1 MKRYFILIFVLLL
14 ALPRPVFSLAHD
26 SPQLPEISASS
37 AILIE
42 PFSGRVLYEKNA
54 QERRPMASTT
64 KIMTALVA
72 TEMCNPDEVL
82 CVQGD
87 CVKIQGSSLYLE
99 EREELTLMDMLYGL
113 LLRSGNDAAVAIG
126 KHVAGDVR
134 HFVSLMNRRAWEL
147 GMHDTNFANPHGLDH
162 EEHYSTAADMAR
174 LGAAFLRVPLL
185 REIVRTE
192 EYVSR
197 ELTTGRVRL
206 FINNNKLLARDPRAF
221 GIKIG
226 WTDNAGRCLVAA
238 AQANGMELIAVVLD
252 APDLYTDVSK
262 LFDYG
267 FGQWSAQEFI
277 PQGKVMGIVPVAQGD
292 AARVALATAQPIYYP
307 VAAAEE
313 AVSYSVQVE
322 APDSLLAPVAI
333 GDVVGRVLVTVE
345 DCTMEV
351 DLVATSPVPEKVGL
365 WTRLMDWLHSW
376 WRDD

>member
-1 MKRYFILIFVLLL
+1 MKRYYILIFILLL
-14 ALPRPVFSLAHD
+14 ALPKPVFSQSQGQPELA
-26 SPQLPEISASS
+26 EISAGS

-42 PFSGRVLYEKNA
+42 PFSGRILFEKNA
-54 QERRPMASTT
+54 HERRPMASTT

-72 TEMCNPDEVL
+72 TDMCNPNEVL

-99 EREELTLMDMLYGL
+99 ETEELTLMDMLYGL

-126 KHVAGDVR
+126 KHVAGDVG
-134 HFVSLMNRRAWEL
+134 HFVSLMNRKAWEL

-162 EEHYSTAADMAR
+162 DEHYSTAADMAR

-185 REIVRTE
+185 REICQTE

-226 WTDNAGRCLVAA
+226 WTENAGRCLVAA
-238 AQANGMELIAVVLD
+238 AQANGMELVAVVLD
-252 APDLYTDVSK
+252 APDLYSDVSK

-267 FGQWSAQEFI
+267 FGQWSVREFI
-277 PQGKVMGIVPVAQGD
+277 PQGKVMDVVPVAQGD
-292 AARVALATAQPIYYP
+292 TARVALATAQSVYYP

-313 AVSYSVQVE
+313 AVSYSVEVE
-322 APDSLLAPVAI
+322 APDVLQAPVAN
-333 GDVVGRVLVTVE
+333 GDVVGKVLVTVD

-351 DLVATSPVPEKVGL
+351 DLVAATPVPEKVGL
-365 WTRLMDWLHSW
+365 WAKLLEWLHSW
-376 WRDD
+376 WRR